1 MTEEPRLDAP
11 SRFVASLLG
20 GRELEWLKMS
30 LGDLG
35 AVVPAESDQ
44 LDEVLGLLDLGDARV
59 MFVGVTAGDLN
70 RASALIEGITAA
82 RPMLTVIAVGDG
94 NARDEL
100 LAAMRAGAR
109 DFLAVGTRASEVRAL
124 VRRALDRVPV
134 QQDDR
139 DDRGVVWAVM
149 NARPDLSN
157 AFIAS
162 HLAVGLRHEKPSSRV
177 LLLDLGVP
185 SGDCLTLLGLESSF
199 TFFDAMRNLR
209 RLDQT
214 LLESALPSDG
224 SGVHVLSIPEDG
236 DGEEEVSTA
245 ELYLLL
251 GTLKRHYSH
260 VVVNLGGLPQGAF
273 LHVMLNNADEVLQLV
288 DQSVPS
294 FRQNVKRLD
303 QMRTAGTQIRSLR
316 VVVDRV
322 QSRLAPDADTVAERI
337 GAPLLVTL
345 PGNGLQRMRAIN
357 LGKSLFEMAPR
368 DSLVAGIRTLIRRL
382 DAHQGDRPGG
392 FREWLRGMT
401 RRNG

>member
-1 MTEEPRLDAP
+1 MTEDPRLDAP
-11 SRFVASLLG
+11 SRFVTSLMA

-59 MFVGVTAGDLN
+59 MFVGVAADDLN
-70 RASALIEGITAA
+70 RASSLIEGVTAA

-94 NARDEL
+94 NARDAL

-109 DFLAVGTRASEVRAL
+109 DFLAVGTRSSEVRAL

-134 QQDDR
+134 QHAAR

-149 NARPDLSN
+149 NARPELSN

-162 HLAVGLRHEKPSSRV
+162 HLAIGLKHEKPSSRV
-177 LLLDLGVP
+177 LLLDLGIP
-185 SGDCLTLLGLESSF
+185 SGDCLALLGLESSF

-214 LLESALPSDG
+214 LLDSALPADR
-224 SGVHVLSIPEDG
+224 SGVQVLSIPDDG
-236 DGEEEVSTA
+236 DGEDEVSTA

-251 GTLKRHYSH
+251 GTLKRHYTH
-260 VVVNLGGLPQGAF
+260 VIVNLGGLPQGAF

-294 FRQNVKRLD
+294 FRQNVKRLE

-316 VVVDRV
+316 VVVDRA
-322 QSRLAPDADTVAERI
+322 QPRLAPDPDTVAERI
-337 GAPLLVTL
+337 GAPLVAAL
-345 PGNGLQRMRAIN
+345 PGNGLQRMRAVN

-368 DSLVAGIRTLIRRL
+368 DSLVAAIRTLIRRL
-382 DAHQGDRPGG
+382 DENPDSRPGG
-392 FREWLRGMT
+392 IRGWLRGAA
-401 RRNG
+401 RRT